1 MIDLATK
8 ALLGPMLYLQA
19 RRLRRTALELPEPHG
34 ERSGVVGAG
43 RVRFRVLV
51 VGDSSAAG
59 VGART
64 QDEALA
70 IPLAHNLSRHLG
82 GAVRWQLVAE
92 SGRTSPTLLELLR
105 QSRLRRADVAI
116 VIVGVNDITKEV
128 GLAQALRS
136 RADIA
141 AHLRKQAG
149 VRHVAFAA
157 LPEMEILPAVPNPLA
172 WYIGRA
178 SRRNNRAQARW
189 ARSQP
194 GCAHV
199 AMDGVVDA
207 SAFCED
213 GFHPAPALYAR
224 VAERLA
230 GHLLEAVERPKP
242 ESGKRA

>member
-19 RRLRRTALELPEPHG
+19 RRLRRAALELPEPDG

-70 IPLAHNLSRHLG
+70 IPLASNLSQQLG

-92 SGRTSPTLLELLR
+92 SGRTSPTLLELA
-105 QSRLRRADVAI
+105 QEARLDPADSAV
-116 VIVGVNDITKEV
+116 VIVGVNDVTKEV
-128 GLAQALRS
+128 GLKRALRS
-136 RADIA
+136 RAELA
-141 AHLRKQAG
+141 ALLRERAG

-172 WYIGRA
+172 WYIGQA

-230 GHLLEAVERPKP
+230 EHLLEEVERGKV
-242 ESGKRA
+242 ESGERT